1 MSQQDSDRY
10 QKILSF
16 CRKELIW
23 LAFGMNIMLLI
34 MAITL
39 SNTNMLLLV
48 FMNMGLLLASKQ
60 MNAWA
65 KKKEEDK
72 DE

>member
-1 MSQQDSDRY
+1 
-10 QKILSF
+10 
-16 CRKELIW
+16 
-23 LAFGMNIMLLI
+23 MNIMLLI

-48 FMNMGLLLASKQ
+48 FMNMALLLASKQ
-60 MNAWA
+60 MNAWT

-72 DE
+72 NE